1 MKIRVK
7 IFGSLCDLLEHE
19 FAMEASDTNEM
30 MNILSAKHP
39 SISER
44 KLLVAVNNTII
55 KENTRLKERDTVA
68 LMPPYS
74 GG

>member
-7 IFGSLCDLLEHE
+7 TFGSLCGLLDHE
-19 FAMEASDTNEM
+19 FAIEASDTNEL
-30 MNILSAKHP
+30 MNILNTEHP
-39 SISER
+39 SLLGR

-55 KENTRLKERDTVA
+55 KENTRLKELDTVV